1 MLQCSSGAAVPFGQ
15 PRYFVHSLYLPA
27 RQAEPGVQIVGD
39 NLPLLPLSQPHTL
52 MLLLIEDSEPD
63 QLLIRENLRRGCHL
77 PHEVVCATS
86 LQDGLDQLRAARF
99 DLVLCDLSLT
109 DARGLQAVQTLT
121 TQWPQVPL
129 VVLTGNDD
137 PQLSG
142 TLIELGAQDHL
153 LKQHLSSY
161 WLGRAIEHA
170 LERHKLRLSLESTE
184 EQLRTIL
191 DSTIEAIVGIDA
203 HGRVAYAN
211 AACARLLEQPARALL
226 GQPAD
231 QVLARSEL
239 GELCKSWI
247 DQHAAAPT
255 AGTGLRGPATLHRAN
270 GQEIALEYS
279 LNPMCHKHGAGG
291 AVLVLQD
298 VSERQR
304 SERAA
309 ALALQQAEQLARVRS
324 EFVANMSHEI
334 RTPLNGIIGLT
345 DVMLLQKRL
354 DADSSKLLRHIQESG
369 HLLLAVVNQ
378 ILDFS
383 KIEAGKLELESQP
396 FSLAEVIDQA
406 VGTNMPAVQAKGLH
420 FSIEE
425 APDLPA
431 KLMGDRMRLTQVL
444 VNLINNAVKFTPHG
458 SIGLSAEVD
467 LHHTATPKLVLR
479 VTDSGV
485 GLSEQQIERLFDA
498 FVQADTSTTRRFGGT
513 GLGLTISQ
521 RIINLMGGS
530 IRAANRP
537 AGGAVFEIVLPLG
550 NDYQA
555 QAPTTTC
562 PVKLVGLPALEAQS
576 FAAELQA
583 WHAEVRTIDSFGH
596 LSRWD
601 LTGPEA
607 EILVLP
613 AEALSDPVTRH
624 HVHAA
629 LDAGRCV
636 AVATS
641 VGQPWSMA
649 AEYAGQVIPL
659 DRPLRARHLFE
670 RCLPVAAAG
679 QRPSVTGRPTGVHI
693 LAAEDN
699 RMNQMVLQQ
708 LLEHEGCAVTLA
720 INGEHALSTLQD
732 RGSNEFD
739 LVLADIQMPG
749 MDGYELSRR
758 IARLDPLLPV
768 LALTAS
774 TLPEDRYR
782 SFEAG
787 MREHIVKP
795 VDLDTLVACIHR
807 HSRTH
812 LANPAAAPLAH

>member
-211 AACARLLEQPARALL
+211 
-226 GQPAD
+226 
-231 QVLARSEL
+231 
-239 GELCKSWI
+239 
-247 DQHAAAPT
+247 
-255 AGTGLRGPATLHRAN
+255 
-270 GQEIALEYS
+270 
-279 LNPMCHKHGAGG
+279 GAGG

-679 QRPSVTGRPTGVHI
+679 QKPSVTGRLTGVHI